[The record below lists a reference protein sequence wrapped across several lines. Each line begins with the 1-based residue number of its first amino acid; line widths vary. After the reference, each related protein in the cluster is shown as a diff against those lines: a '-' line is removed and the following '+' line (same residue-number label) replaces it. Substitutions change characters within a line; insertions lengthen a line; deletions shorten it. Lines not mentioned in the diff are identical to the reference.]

1 MPIAGYGFSRKRRVK
16 CFFMDEGSGAPE
28 MPHYKPGDT
37 IEMNFELSHRERMKI
52 ESVEVRFR
60 TEGGEKPNLT
70 EFVLT
75 GAPQPM
81 DETSRARRTAPE
93 DTVSE
98 YTRWSTA
105 TVREEVSLN
114 HAPGVYKFFSVIAVT
129 AGGLRYLLK
138 DDPTILGL
146 LDTEFKVVRPS
157 GRPEIL
163 GGRFAR

>member
-1 MPIAGYGFSRKRRVK
+1 MGFR
-16 CFFMDEGSGAPE
+16 E

-60 TEGGEKPNLT
+60 TEGGEKPK
-70 EFVLT
+70 T